1 MPERKHVVIIGGG
14 ITGLTAAFYLQKEA
28 KEKNLPITYTLIEAT
43 DRLGGK
49 IKTIHRDGFVIERGP
64 DSYLGRKQS
73 MTKLIEQA
81 GLQDKLVSNE
91 TGQAYVMSGGKL
103 HPIPEGAVMGVPTKV
118 GPFIKTKLFSKRGK
132 ARAAMDLVLPRR
144 AEADQDISVGHFF
157 RRRLGDQ
164 VVENLIEP
172 LLSGIY
178 AGDIDRLSLQSTFPQ
193 FQDVESKSRS
203 LILGMKQNIPKPAER
218 PGMYGKKKVG
228 QFKTL
233 STGLD
238 SLVERLEELLDE
250 ECIWKNKKV
259 SGIVREETGRYR
271 IELEDGTNTHGDQ
284 VIMASPYSVAKQL
297 LPEELRVDEFHA
309 TPSTSVATIAMA
321 FPASALKTDINGTGF
336 VISRK
341 EPTTITACTWTHRK
355 WPHTTP
361 DGKVLIRCYVGRA
374 NNQDIVFESDEKI
387 LETVL
392 KDLNKIMDITEK
404 PDFYY
409 VSRWIQ
415 SMPQYEV
422 NHKQLWKKFQS
433 NLAEHYPGVYA
444 AGASYEGVGLP
455 DCIASAE
462 KSVQHIINSMEPSRT
477 SE

>member
-28 KEKNLPITYTLIEAT
+28 KERNLPITYTLIEAS

-73 MTKLIEQA
+73 LTKLIEHA
-81 GLQDKLVSNE
+81 GLEEKLVSNE

-118 GPFIKTKLFSKRGK
+118 GPFIKTKLFSKAGK

-144 AEADQDISVGHFF
+144 EGADQDISVGHFF

-193 FQDVESKSRS
+193 FQDVERKSRS
-203 LILGMKQNIPKPAER
+203 LILGMKQNIPKASER
-218 PGMYGKKKVG
+218 PGTYGKKKKG
-228 QFKTL
+228 QFLTL
-233 STGLD
+233 SSGLE
-238 SLVERLEELLDE
+238 SLLERLEELLE
-250 ECIWKNKKV
+250 PESIWKNKKV
-259 SGIVREETGRYR
+259 SGIDREETGRYR
-271 IELEDGTNTHGDQ
+271 IELEDGTNTHGDS
-284 VIMASPYSVAKQL
+284 VILASPYSVAKQL
-297 LPEELRVDEFHA
+297 LPEQIRVDEFHS

-321 FPASALKTDINGTGF
+321 FPASALKNDINGTGF

-361 DGKVLIRCYVGRA
+361 EGKVLLRCYVGRA
-374 NNQDIVFESDEKI
+374 NNQEIVFESDEAI
-387 LETVL
+387 LKAVL
-392 KDLNKIMDITEK
+392 NDLDKIMDITSE

-422 NHKQLWKKFQS
+422 NHKQLWQKLQD
-433 NLAEHYPGVYA
+433 NLSAHYPGVYA

-455 DCIASAE
+455 DCVASAE
-462 KSVQHIINSMEPSRT
+462 KAVTHIIKTLR
-477 SE
+477 